1 MPSISTLITL
11 FLVALQAGGAART
24 PASTAIAQRP
34 ASTAPYTLELE
45 LNPTAAF
52 PALRRFG
59 TIDVTVYPGGVRA
72 ESLILDAF
80 SRTGSPEMTI
90 LAPLSRL
97 YTELPVGEARNILLT
112 LTNSDDEMMPGLG
125 EFPIDSKVL
134 VGKVKDIPAKRYRI
148 LLGDNSWIDVWST
161 SVIPENKQFE
171 RLQSE
176 VVSAISRP
184 AANLVR
190 KIPGTSIYIE
200 LNTQH
205 YRKVPVLRLKALVR
219 SNQGEAEALR
229 RGRFYARAPMI
240 DMLWK

>member
-24 PASTAIAQRP
+24 PASTAVAQRQ

-52 PALRRFG
+52 PVLRKFG
-59 TIDVTVYPGGVRA
+59 TIDVSVYPGGVRA
-72 ESLILDAF
+72 ESLILHAF
-80 SRTGSPEMTI
+80 SRTGSPEMTL

-97 YTELPVGEARNILLT
+97 YTEVPVGELRNIALT
-112 LTNSDDEMMPGLG
+112 LTNSTDEMMPGLG
-125 EFPIDSKVL
+125 EFPIDPKVL
-134 VGKVKDIPAKRYRI
+134 VGKVGVIPAKRYRI
-148 LLGDNSWIDVWST
+148 LLGENSWIDVWST

-171 RLQSE
+171 RLQRE
-176 VVSAISRP
+176 LVSAISRP
-184 AANLVR
+184 AAKLVN

-205 YRKVPVLRLKALVR
+205 YRKVPVLRLKSLVR
-219 SNQGEAEALR
+219 SKEGEAEALQ
-229 RGRFYARAPMI
+229 RGRFWARAPII
-240 DMLWK
+240 DLLWK

>member
-1 MPSISTLITL
+1 MTLL
-11 FLVALQAGGAART
+11 LVALQAGGAART
-24 PASTAIAQRP
+24 PASTALARRP
-34 ASTAPYTLELE
+34 APTAPYRLELE

-52 PALRRFG
+52 PVLKKFG

-72 ESLILDAF
+72 ESLILHAF
-80 SRTGSPEMTI
+80 SRTGSPEMTL

-97 YTELPVGEARNILLT
+97 YTEVPVGELRNIALT
-112 LTNSDDEMMPGLG
+112 LTSSTDEIMPGLG

-134 VGKVKDIPAKRYRI
+134 IGKVGTIPAKRYRI

-161 SVIPENKQFE
+161 SVIPENRQFE
-171 RLQSE
+171 RLQIE

-200 LNTQH
+200 MNTQH
-205 YRKVPVLRLKALVR
+205 YRKVPVLRLKSLVR
-219 SNQGEAEALR
+219 SNAGEAEALQ
-229 RGRFYARAPMI
+229 RGRFWARAPMI
-240 DMLWK
+240 DLLWK